1 METTQT
7 IYNQARYDQEVKYIK
22 GRNYALQLHK
32 LYNIDDLALIKLIQ
46 QDNKFKKFI
55 HKLNK
60 KYYNIPKDDLKA
72 IMEDILF
79 DIVRNRESIV
89 VNYDQ
94 MISYTIK
101 SIENRC
107 KNYIRDQKTLKN
119 GYDKDGNNLVSSFE
133 AHRNDLGELPFIDKT
148 STEKYEEVEVMLSM
162 QQIIQGS
169 TNINEVQKT
178 ISWKYLQLKIFND
191 MTDEECA
198 EVLGVSRKTLQNHK
212 KKLQEAYTFLNK

>member
-1 METTQT
+1 MDTTQT
-7 IYNQARYDQEVKYIK
+7 INNSTRYIK
-22 GRNYALQLHK
+22 YLKGCEYALQLHK
-32 LYNIDDLALIKLIQ
+32 LYNIDDLGLINMIQ
-46 QDNKFKKFI
+46 QDDKLKKFVN
-55 HKLNK
+55 KLTK
-60 KYYNIPKDDLKA
+60 KYQIPKHDLQA
-72 IMEDILF
+72 IIEDILC
-79 DIVRNRESIV
+79 DIARNRHSIV
-89 VNYDQ
+89 SNYDQ

-133 AHRNDLGELPFIDKT
+133 AYRNDLGELPFIDKT
-148 STEKYEEVEVMLSM
+148 STEKYEEVEAMLSM

-178 ISWKYLQLKIFND
+178 ISWKYLQLKMFND
-191 MTDEECA
+191 MSDEECA
-198 EVLGVSRKTLQNHK
+198 KELGISRKTLQNHK

>member
-198 EVLGVSRKTLQNHK
+198 EVLGISRKTLQNHK

>member
-1 METTQT
+1 MDSTQT
-7 IYNQARYDQEVKYIK
+7 INNTRYIK
-22 GRNYALQLHK
+22 YLKGCEYALQLHK
-32 LYNIDDLALIKLIQ
+32 LYNIDDLGLINMIQ
-46 QDNKFKKFI
+46 QDDKFKKFI
-55 HKLNK
+55 RKLNK

-107 KNYIRDQKTLKN
+107 IDYMRKEHSQKR
-119 GYDKDGNNLVSSFE
+119 GYDKDGNPLVSSFE

-148 STEKYEEVEVMLSM
+148 STYEYEEVEVMLSM

-178 ISWKYLQLKIFND
+178 ISWKYLQLKMFND

-198 EVLGVSRKTLQNHK
+198 KELGISRKTLQNHK